1 MIELKIEEYE
11 RLVKE
16 ADDNQTLRRIIT
28 TVAATIVILVLI
40 FFMVKPA
47 FDVWLDTR
55 KFEIQLQ
62 KSKTEAIM
70 NKEIMNL
77 EKEGLTNEEYFEW
90 LSVRE

>member
-1 MIELKIEEYE
+1 MIELKVEEYE
-11 RLVKE
+11 RLIKE
-16 ADDNQTLRRIIT
+16 ADDNQTLRKIVT
-28 TVAATIVILVLI
+28 TIAATIVILVLI
-40 FFMVKPA
+40 FFLIKPA

>member
-16 ADDNQTLRRIIT
+16 ADDNQTLRRIVT
-28 TVAATIVILVLI
+28 TIAATIVILVLI
-40 FFMVKPA
+40 FFMIKPA

-70 NKEIMNL
+70 NKEIMSL

-90 LSVRE
+90 LSVRD

>member
-16 ADDNQTLRRIIT
+16 ADDNQTIHRIVT
-28 TVAATIVILVLI
+28 TIAATIVILVLI
-40 FFMVKPA
+40 FFMIKPA

-90 LSVRE
+90 LSVRD